1 MNLEKIFIFMGKF
14 AVFVL
19 SLPEK
24 NSTVE
29 CCVHNNK
36 VYNFN

>member
-1 MNLEKIFIFMGKF
+1 MNSEKKYSFLWGNLRF
-14 AVFVL
+14 L
-19 SLPEK
+19 YYLCPK
-24 NSTVE
+24 NGTVE